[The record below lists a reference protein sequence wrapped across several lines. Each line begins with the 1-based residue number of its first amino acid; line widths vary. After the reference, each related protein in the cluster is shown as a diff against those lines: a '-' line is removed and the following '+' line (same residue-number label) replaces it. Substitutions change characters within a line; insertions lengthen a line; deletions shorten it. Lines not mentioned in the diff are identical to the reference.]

1 MNNPFEFIEKKIF
14 KFIEHYHITSMSR
27 STKESIA
34 IHHIIK
40 ENIKYADIRAKYYKI
55 ITTAANHAEA
65 KICEKNSILPH
76 TSLR

>member
-27 STKESIA
+27 ST
-34 IHHIIK
+34 K

-65 KICEKNSILPH
+65 KICEKSSISPH